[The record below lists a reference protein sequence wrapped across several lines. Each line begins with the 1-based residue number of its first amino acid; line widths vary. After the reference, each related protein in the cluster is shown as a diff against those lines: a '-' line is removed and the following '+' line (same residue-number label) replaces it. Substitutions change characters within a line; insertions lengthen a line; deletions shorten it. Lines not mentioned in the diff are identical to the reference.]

1 MAASIISVIDD
12 DESMRFAVAGL
23 VRLFGFEARTYNCAE
38 DFLSDE
44 TAEPPCCCIITDI
57 HMPGISGIELKRR
70 LDGANAIPVILIT
83 GRSEPH
89 LHAEAR
95 TSGAVCLLKKPF
107 SAEALLDGL
116 RKAEVA

>member
-1 MAASIISVIDD
+1 MGASVISVIDD

-23 VRLFGFEARTYNCAE
+23 VRLFGFDARTYSCAE
-38 DFLSDE
+38 DFFADE
-44 TAEPPCCCIITDI
+44 TGVPPRCIITDI

-70 LDGANAIPVILIT
+70 LDGARRVPVILIT

-95 TSGAVCLLKKPF
+95 ASGAVCLLKKPF
-107 SAEALLDGL
+107 SADALLECL

>member
-12 DESMRFAVAGL
+12 DESMRFPVAGL
-23 VRLFGFEARTYNCAE
+23 VRLFGFEARTYSCAE
-38 DFLSDE
+38 DFLADE
-44 TAEPPCCCIITDI
+44 AAEPPCCIITDI

-70 LDGANAIPVILIT
+70 LDGASEIPVILIT

-95 TSGAVCLLKKPF
+95 ASGAVCLLKKPF
-107 SAEALLDGL
+107 SADALFEGL
-116 RKAEVA
+116 RKAQVA

>member
-1 MAASIISVIDD
+1 MAASVISVIDD

-23 VRLFGFEARTYNCAE
+23 VRLFGFDARTYSCAE
-38 DFLSDE
+38 DFLADE
-44 TAEPPCCCIITDI
+44 TGVPPCCIITDI

-70 LDGANAIPVILIT
+70 LDGASRVPVILIT

-95 TSGAVCLLKKPF
+95 ASGAICLLKKPF
-107 SAEALLDGL
+107 NAEALLEGL